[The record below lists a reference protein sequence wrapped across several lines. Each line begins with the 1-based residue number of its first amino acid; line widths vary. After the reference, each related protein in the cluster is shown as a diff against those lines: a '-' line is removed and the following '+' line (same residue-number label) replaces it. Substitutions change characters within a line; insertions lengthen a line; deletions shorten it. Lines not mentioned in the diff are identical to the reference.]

1 MNVFEFTL
9 AIVVD
14 VPITLLIRRYL
25 CSTKSSV
32 LLVMLAYI
40 HAIVIGGF
48 YVTLLRGDDVFF
60 VKIDYGDYFFRDLIF
75 VNVGVFVMVM
85 FHGWSVFFCAINNV
99 VPCDM
104 HHLGCWQ
111 V

>member
-1 MNVFEFTL
+1 MSVFEFAL

-48 YVTLLRGDDVFF
+48 YVTLLKGDDVFF

-85 FHGWSVFFCAINNV
+85 FHGWSVSSRYK
-99 VPCDM
+99 
-104 HHLGCWQ
+104 
-111 V
+111 